1 MVVPQGRTRFFVTN
15 LGDSRVNEFYLL
27 HPDRTFIA
35 EVEAVIVGLDG
46 SLIVDMPPGQYL
58 VHCPFAE
65 DEDGTLTVTR

>member
-27 HPDRTFIA
+27 RPDRTFIA

-58 VHCPFAE
+58 IHCPFAE